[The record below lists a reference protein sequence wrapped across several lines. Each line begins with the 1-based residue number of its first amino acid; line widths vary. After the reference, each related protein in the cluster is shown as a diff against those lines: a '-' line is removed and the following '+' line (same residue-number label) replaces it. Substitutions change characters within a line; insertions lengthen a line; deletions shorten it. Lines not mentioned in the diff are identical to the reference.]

1 MAVPDLR
8 SFANVLPLLIEEN
21 AELLQFS
28 YDREADVLYVSIG
41 QAREADDSVMND
53 DGIITRYDADGA
65 VIGYTILNASRKQT
79 A

>member
-1 MAVPDLR
+1 M
-8 SFANVLPLLIEEN
+8 
-21 AELLQFS
+21 QFS